1 VQCYQ
6 PFVTPRR
13 PISRRKHPANLR
25 EARQIIR
32 LATQQYGA
40 TNVRIFGSFARGTQ
54 RKSSDIDLLVV
65 MEEGRTLLDIIALEQ
80 SLAKQLG
87 RRIDILTE
95 RSLSPHLR
103 DRILSEAR
111 PL

>member
-1 VQCYQ
+1 M
-6 PFVTPRR
+6 
-13 PISRRKHPANLR
+13 
-25 EARQIIR
+25 
-32 LATQQYGA
+32 
-40 TNVRIFGSFARGTQ
+40 
-54 RKSSDIDLLVV
+54 SSDIDLLVV

-80 SLAKQLG
+80 LLTERLG

-95 RSLSPHLR
+95 PSLSPHLR